1 MELFLK
7 LIFITIIM
15 GLFFIILIGL
25 VDTVVV
31 KLDKTHPFRQWWEK
45 HFILHLDKDDNR
57 FD

>member
-1 MELFLK
+1 
-7 LIFITIIM
+7 M